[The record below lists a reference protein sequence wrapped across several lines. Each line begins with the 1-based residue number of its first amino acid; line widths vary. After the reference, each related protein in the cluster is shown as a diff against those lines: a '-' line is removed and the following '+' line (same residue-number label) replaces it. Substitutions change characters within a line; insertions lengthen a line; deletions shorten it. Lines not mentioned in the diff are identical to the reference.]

1 MAFEWMDLLTK
12 VAPKI
17 ASAIVNP
24 VGAIKD
30 AAMGALTGALGL
42 SSNSS
47 DDAIATAMSNLSGE
61 QIALLRKA
69 EMDFD
74 LGIAHE
80 GVRLAE
86 VSADDRKDA
95 RARSIALNDIST
107 PKLMAM
113 MSFSA
118 FFLSLI
124 GTFVLAFIGDG
135 VKISDTIS
143 YLLGSITSS
152 SALFCKS
159 SLDYFMGNNS
169 ESGIRDQMIYRSMP
183 INGDQNHN
191 GGMPMSMG
199 GLQGTAA
206 SAMESLKAM
215 TGNK

>member
-24 VGAIKD
+24 VGAIRD
-30 AAMGALTGALGL
+30 AAMGALTGVLGL
-42 SSNSS
+42 SSDAPNDVIASAMEKMTS
-47 DDAIATAMSNLSGE
+47 D
-61 QIALLRKA
+61 QIVALRKA

-74 LGIAHE
+74 LGIAQE
-80 GVRLAE
+80 GRHLAE
-86 VSADDRKDA
+86 ISADDRKDA

-107 PKLMAM
+107 PKLMAI
-113 MSFSA
+113 MSFLA
-118 FFLSLI
+118 FFASLI

-135 VKISDTIS
+135 VKISDTVS

-191 GGMPMSMG
+191 GIMPPGMN
-199 GLQGTAA
+199 GLAGTAA
-206 SAMESLKAM
+206 SAMSSLKSMA
-215 TGNK
+215 GQ

>member
-42 SSNSS
+42 GS
-47 DDAIATAMSNLSGE
+47 DAPDDVIASAME
-61 QIALLRKA
+61 KMTPDQIVALRKA

-74 LGIAHE
+74 LGIAQQ

-107 PKLMAM
+107 PKLMAI
-113 MSFSA
+113 MSFIA
-118 FFLSLI
+118 FFASLI
-124 GTFVLAFIGDG
+124 GTFVLAFVGDG
-135 VKISDTIS
+135 VKISDTVS

-191 GGMPMSMG
+191 GSMPPSMG
-199 GLQGTAA
+199 GLAGTAA
-206 SAMESLKAM
+206 SAMSSLKSMA
-215 TGNK
+215 GQ